1 LHNICLDATGIVNF
15 PTGLG
20 KYTYHIVKGVTTCR
34 NFHYTILYQ
43 RSLVKDH
50 PLFGLASRAI
60 TFVPLDSPVIGPR
73 RELIFTLLRRMISH
87 KDLFHCLSSYLP
99 AFGLDVPTIIT
110 VHDLKYL
117 LFPQLLGSRMK
128 AAYYSWIVQRGM
140 HKATHIIAVSES
152 TKKDIV
158 RLGFDS
164 IKIKVIHEANTLEY
178 DEKTD
183 SIPSGIADKPYMLF
197 VGEDRP
203 HKNIDRLLKAHRVL
217 YDRMGARCPRLVI
230 AGPASKRFAKSDS
243 EITEKSNHIFV
254 GPVDDRAL
262 LQLYRNALAL
272 VYPSLYE
279 GFGLPIL
286 EAMAAGI
293 PVITSNCSAMAEVAG
308 GAAILVDPRSIDQI
322 EQAMARITLDP
333 EERSR
338 LRKLSLSHVR
348 RYSWKKAA
356 LSTLQLYEEVI
367 SATA

>member
-217 YDRMGARCPRLVI
+217 YDRMGARCPRLV
-230 AGPASKRFAKSDS
+230 
-243 EITEKSNHIFV
+243 
-254 GPVDDRAL
+254 DDRAL